1 MAQVNPYLIFQGNC
15 REAMNFYKNCLG
27 GKLDI
32 KTIGEADFADQ
43 VPLSKDAVLHSSLEA
58 NNLTLMGSDMSWPDF
73 SNGNGYHISL
83 NCESEKEINT
93 LFEKLSDGGKVTLPL
108 GQMPWGAM
116 HGQLVDKFGKSWF
129 FNYGLS

>member
-43 VPLSKDAVLHSSLEA
+43 IPLSKDAVL
-58 NNLTLMGSDMSWPDF
+58 
-73 SNGNGYHISL
+73 
-83 NCESEKEINT
+83 
-93 LFEKLSDGGKVTLPL
+93 
-108 GQMPWGAM
+108 
-116 HGQLVDKFGKSWF
+116 
-129 FNYGLS
+129 

>member
-1 MAQVNPYLIFQGNC
+1 MAHVNPYLIFQGNC
-15 REAMNFYKNCLG
+15 REAMNFYKHCLG